1 MRQVFK
7 VKCVH
12 CGEEVERSVPRKDAA
27 CFDCK
32 KKRMASYALKYREEA
47 LPLKKK

>member
-1 MRQVFK
+1 MRQIFK

-12 CGEEVERSVPRKDAA
+12 CGEEVERSIPRKDAA
-27 CFDCK
+27 CFGCK
-32 KKRMASYALKYREEA
+32 QDRVTGYALKYRKEA